1 MDKKEQEKQKENKNE
16 IDSKFK
22 SPYIIKTRNKH
33 PEVIDRA
40 DLFKDH
46 NLKEARNGI
55 VFKVNRDSIR
65 ELALMRDRKK
75 IQEMEQKLMPL
86 LKEISEK
93 INEYDFDVPLEVM
106 YNLLLDFSNIFETPS
121 GERIPKIDIND
132 KKYYLQGVSGPLHIE
147 FIEKIPNKKL
157 VYQYDFF
164 NSPSSGEKGKLTIEF
179 IEPSPGSVK
188 LKVKNEIHDLKPDYK
203 KIGMVPNLFGRLGP
217 MINWILPKILAKQ
230 IQTIIYEKSFDDL
243 TMGNYR
249 ILQAKLN
256 AIGKDIDKLKAK
268 YFEVKAPLSLNS
280 FECSECGATLN
291 ITSKEAKFIICEHCS
306 TPFLMEW
313 QKG

>member
-33 PEVIDRA
+33 PKVIDRA

-75 IQEMEQKLMPL
+75 VQEMEQKLMPL

-106 YNLLLDFSNIFETPS
+106 YNLLLDFSNIFEPPHS
-121 GERIPKIDIND
+121 
-132 KKYYLQGVSGPLHIE
+132 
-147 FIEKIPNKKL
+147 PN
-157 VYQYDFF
+157 YA
-164 NSPSSGEKGKLTIEF
+164 G
-179 IEPSPGSVK
+179 
-188 LKVKNEIHDLKPDYK
+188 
-203 KIGMVPNLFGRLGP
+203 
-217 MINWILPKILAKQ
+217 
-230 IQTIIYEKSFDDL
+230 
-243 TMGNYR
+243 
-249 ILQAKLN
+249 
-256 AIGKDIDKLKAK
+256 
-268 YFEVKAPLSLNS
+268 
-280 FECSECGATLN
+280 
-291 ITSKEAKFIICEHCS
+291 
-306 TPFLMEW
+306 
-313 QKG
+313 